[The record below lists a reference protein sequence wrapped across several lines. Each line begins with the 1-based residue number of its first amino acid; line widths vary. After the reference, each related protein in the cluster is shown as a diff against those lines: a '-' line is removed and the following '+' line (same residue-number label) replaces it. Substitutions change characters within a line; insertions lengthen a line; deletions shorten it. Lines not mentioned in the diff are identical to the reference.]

1 MQVEKDS
8 FTQDLFKCFSGHV
21 LETRWLASY
30 EANRNM
36 DVWTDLYLDP
46 SVLMDVEIAS
56 IILGKKKCFW
66 DFYLT
71 TLSALRLD
79 DPTEQTVQTERL
91 LCSVSVDVLL
101 KIVYNLHCL
110 SSSRFVSPYYLHPI

>member
-8 FTQDLFKCFSGHV
+8 FTQDLSKCFSGYF
-21 LETRWLASY
+21 LEMRWLASY

-36 DVWTDLYLDP
+36 DNWTDLYLDP
-46 SVLMDVEIAS
+46 SVLMDVEIHNFRQ
-56 IILGKKKCFW
+56 KKCFW

-79 DPTEQTVQTERL
+79 DPTEQTV
-91 LCSVSVDVLL
+91 
-101 KIVYNLHCL
+101 
-110 SSSRFVSPYYLHPI
+110 